1 LGSQSAP
8 KRELIGE
15 AGVKELGLVQAEG
28 KEGGLAKFFEKGG
41 KSVTLEALGKDGLP
55 PTPSGLS
62 QKVGADKVN
71 LAEENAYPEE

>member
-1 LGSQSAP
+1 LGSQAAP

-15 AGVKELGLVQAEG
+15 AGVKELGVIRAEG

-62 QKVGADKVN
+62 HKAGADKYN
-71 LAEENAYPEE
+71 LTEENAYPEE